1 MTAGLW
7 ANAPAGRQE
16 VGLRARGTQCM
27 ELHAVRPSLE
37 ETLSRHMLRSR
48 GGYKHLHCTGSL
60 ARNVA
65 TLGAWL
71 LEPVLLTA

>member
-1 MTAGLW
+1 MPGA
-7 ANAPAGRQE
+7 
-16 VGLRARGTQCM
+16 QCM

-48 GGYKHLHCTGSL
+48 GGYQHLHCTGNL

-65 TLGAWL
+65 TIGALAESTAVDRL
-71 LEPVLLTA
+71 LAGAAEAAATNAWTVQLYC